1 MANTRIQKE
10 FLDDELTVGAASS
23 TDNAI
28 VRFDG
33 TGGKTL
39 QNSGVTIGDSNN
51 VLISIADTSNVVGLT
66 INQLDATNDKL
77 ALEINAKVSA
87 GTAAKVTASTLVQ
100 YNDTNGANSDWSFNV
115 AGNGAPF
122 INLQKTGGTLAS
134 PTATTLGTV
143 YSIDGYVYDQA
154 NAQKKVSSLYT
165 KFESFGVGNEDSTLY
180 IDILESG
187 TLKTVAKIG
196 YLTETYF
203 YTKSGM
209 VLSSDNSGATGPY
222 LFMQSTSA
230 SPAAADSVG
239 LIYFAGRDSGGG
251 QNNYAIIKGV
261 ITDTTATSEDGKLV
275 FNVITAGT
283 NADELELTGA
293 ELYPTTSDG
302 LALGSGT
309 KMFSDLFLASG
320 GVINFNNG
328 NATLTHSAG
337 LLTSNVSM
345 SLGTSN
351 VLTTGTIELGAASD
365 TTLSRSAAGVL
376 AVEGVVVPTISS
388 TNTLTNKRITKRV
401 LSTAGPGATP
411 TINTDNYDA
420 VHLTALAAAITSMT
434 TNLTGTPVE
443 GDMLR
448 IDFTDNGTARA
459 ITWGT
464 SFESSGNV
472 TLPTTTVV
480 STRLDVGFVWNSVT
494 SKWRCIAVA

>member
-320 GVINFNNG
+320 AVINFNAG
-328 NATLTHSAG
+328 DVTITHSA
-337 LLTSNVSM
+337 
-345 SLGTSN
+345 
-351 VLTTGTIELGAASD
+351 D
-365 TTLSRSAAGVL
+365 
-376 AVEGVVVPTISS
+376 
-388 TNTLTNKRITKRV
+388 TLTVGGGDLRV
-401 LSTAGPGATP
+401 STAGTNTASVVTTGGTQTISNKRRTRRLTTTNAPGATP
-411 TINTDNYDA
+411 TTNTDNVD
-420 VHLTALAAAITSMT
+420 VMNFTGLAANITSMT
-434 TNLTGTPVE
+434 TNLSGTPVD
-443 GDMLR
+443 GDQIEFR
-448 IDFTDNGTARA
+448 FTDNGTARTIA
-459 ITWGT
+459 WGT
-464 SFESSGNV
+464 SFAATTV
-472 TLPTTTVV
+472 ALPTTTVA
-480 STRLDVGFVWNSVT
+480 STMLRAGFEWNGTT
-494 SKWRCIAVA
+494 SKWDCIAVA